1 MSLIIS
7 NSTGFFFIRRI
18 DDAAAHLRGGA
29 PITPSGNAFHYSWKK
44 GDLSMQKTG
53 CREVSVGRIS
63 STEGELL
70 LRRAGRQKQ
79 SSSKRFAA
87 VGSIDTVRIYRTPGD
102 VRQIRYR
109 NGYMSSL

>member
-18 DDAAAHLRGGA
+18 DDAAAHLRGRA

-53 CREVSVGRIS
+53 CGEVSVLLFSGLIRLPRSFKYGSVEFQSHVLANFGI
-63 STEGELL
+63 GE
-70 LRRAGRQKQ
+70 
-79 SSSKRFAA
+79 KRLAVFCDLNAA
-87 VGSIDTVRIYRTPGD
+87 VDPSQ
-102 VRQIRYR
+102 RQ
-109 NGYMSSL
+109 SAV